1 MKEIEFEE
9 KNQTPY
15 DPKMLDPDEEYER
28 SSRRGSYAA
37 KVVKKKPR
45 GSLNEQLLD
54 DQDED
59 YDYDFDNEHF
69 RQGSIYSKR

>member
-37 KVVKKKPR
+37 KVVKKRAR
-45 GSLNEQLLD
+45 GSLNE
-54 DQDED
+54 
-59 YDYDFDNEHF
+59 
-69 RQGSIYSKR
+69 